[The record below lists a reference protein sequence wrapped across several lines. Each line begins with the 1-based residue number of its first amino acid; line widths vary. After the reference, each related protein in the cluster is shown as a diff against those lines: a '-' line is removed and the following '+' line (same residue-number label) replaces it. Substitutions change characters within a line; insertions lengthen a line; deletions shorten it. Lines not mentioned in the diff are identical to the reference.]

1 MYFGVLR
8 TMQIL
13 AASLP
18 IRVLEP
24 GQVLFAAGENGGSVY
39 CVLSGEIELSWG
51 EGLFEVFGPGD
62 VLGVGAL
69 VEQQHKRHGTASA
82 REATEVIEM
91 DREHFLFAV
100 QEMPMFALELMASLE
115 GRLRHLEQ

>member
-1 MYFGVLR
+1 
-8 TMQIL
+8 MQAL

-24 GQVLFAAGENGGSVY
+24 QQVLFAAGESGGSIY

-51 EGLFEVFGPGD
+51 DAPPEVFGPGD

-82 REATEVIEM
+82 RVASELIEM

-115 GRLRHLEQ
+115 GRVRHLEQ

>member
-1 MYFGVLR
+1 MYSGVLR
-8 TMQIL
+8 TMQTL

-39 CVLSGEIELSWG
+39 CVLNGEIELSWG
-51 EGLFEVFGPGD
+51 EAPPEVFGPGD

-82 REATEVIEM
+82 RVATEVIEM

>member
-1 MYFGVLR
+1 
-8 TMQIL
+8 MQTL

-18 IRVLEP
+18 IRVFEP
-24 GQVLFAAGENGGSVY
+24 RQVVFAAGESGGSIY

-51 EGLFEVFGPGD
+51 DAPPEVFGPGD

-82 REATEVIEM
+82 RVAS
-91 DREHFLFAV
+91 
-100 QEMPMFALELMASLE
+100 EL
-115 GRLRHLEQ
+115 GRLWKTQAFHATMEP

>member
-1 MYFGVLR
+1 
-8 TMQIL
+8 MQTL

-24 GQVLFAAGENGGSVY
+24 GRVLFAAGENGGSVY

-115 GRLRHLEQ
+115 GRLRYLEQ